1 MLYNHDSKKL
11 IKSKEALDMIINR
24 KDIAKNISKN
34 YAEPAS
40 GPLTID

>member
-24 KDIAKNISKN
+24 KDIAKIFLKIMLSQHQVL
-34 YAEPAS
+34 
-40 GPLTID
+40 LTID